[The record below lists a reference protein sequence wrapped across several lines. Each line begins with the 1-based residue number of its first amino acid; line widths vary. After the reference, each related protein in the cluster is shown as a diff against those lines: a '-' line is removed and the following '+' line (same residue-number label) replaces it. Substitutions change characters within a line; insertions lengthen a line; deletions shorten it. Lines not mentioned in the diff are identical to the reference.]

1 MLEGCY
7 VTGKKGKESAYDD
20 PIDDLLT
27 EHEVDLIS
35 VILDSKEKYRKIINA
50 GIAQWVKDFQ
60 NGKIKISTV
69 DDLKKLIEIDLELQK
84 DDF

>member
-1 MLEGCY
+1 MSDKEKEGR
-7 VTGKKGKESAYDD
+7 TTDD
-20 PIDDLLT
+20 PIDNLVI

-35 VILDSKEKYRKIINA
+35 GIIDSKEKYRKIINA

-69 DDLKKLIEIDLELQK
+69 DDLKKLIEIDIELQK

>member
-1 MLEGCY
+1 MCQIKREGL
-7 VTGKKGKESAYDD
+7 TTDD
-20 PIDDLLT
+20 PIDSLLI

-35 VILDSKEKYRKIINA
+35 GIIDSKEKYRKIINA

-84 DDF
+84 DDY

>member
-1 MLEGCY
+1 VSDKEKEGR
-7 VTGKKGKESAYDD
+7 TTDD
-20 PIDDLLT
+20 PIDNLVI

-35 VILDSKEKYRKIINA
+35 GIIDSKEKYRKIINA

-69 DDLKKLIEIDLELQK
+69 DDLKKLIEIDIELQK